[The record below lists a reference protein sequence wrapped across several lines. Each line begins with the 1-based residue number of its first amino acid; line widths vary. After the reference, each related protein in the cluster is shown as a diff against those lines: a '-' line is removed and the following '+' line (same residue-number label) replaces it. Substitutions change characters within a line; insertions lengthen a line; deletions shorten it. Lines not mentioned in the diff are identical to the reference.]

1 MIIINSVVYYLSTEM
16 YNSKFKKFGGS
27 TMYDNDDFDSEEL
40 LKIDDTSEEEA
51 NNEKTI
57 NSMIVFESI
66 KACDDDLIKLE
77 DNFLIGNMH
86 LMDGDIFVIKTEFDK
101 EEMLFSNYSEDLEN
115 IFVYV
120 HGEYKSKDW
129 YEPDVL
135 KRLKVD
141 VLINKLGHWRSCG
154 CEVYKKGVTWKD
166 IKEDI
171 LDIFIGNT
179 SPIEQFKYR
188 VKTSFEY
195 VGNCGKYKFLEDKH
209 LKLID
214 KWLLNKDNEPLINS
228 FMYYDR
234 LAPICNLYIGDVYK
248 SNNITFTIES
258 WREDEREETQVYRA
272 LKNACINERDANLI
286 ANFLD
291 MKLKAVKIKYK
302 QRKEEGYLTENI
314 EEGEELQPILLGFH
328 ISTMY
333 DLFCGENYVADSV
346 REHFGKIDVGKMEEV
361 RK

>member
-1 MIIINSVVYYLSTEM
+1 
-16 YNSKFKKFGGS
+16 
-27 TMYDNDDFDSEEL
+27 MYDSDDALDINEIFEQEAREIEEFRIEL
-40 LKIDDTSEEEA
+40 GNESLK
-51 NNEKTI
+51 
-57 NSMIVFESI
+57 
-66 KACDDDLIKLE
+66 
-77 DNFLIGNMH
+77 DNFLIQNMH

-101 EEMLFSNYSEDLEN
+101 KEMLFFDYREDLEN

-141 VLINKLGHWRSCG
+141 ILINKLGHWRSCG

-166 IKEDI
+166 IKDDI
-171 LDIFIGNT
+171 LNIFIGNT
-179 SPIEQFKYR
+179 SLIEQFKYR

-209 LKLID
+209 LKLIN
-214 KWLLNKDNEPLINS
+214 KWLLNKDNEPLINGLK
-228 FMYYDR
+228 YYDH
-234 LAPICNLYIGDVYK
+234 LAPICNLFIGDVYK
-248 SNNITFTIES
+248 SKNITFKIEP
-258 WREDEREETQVYRA
+258 WRDDEREETQVYRA
-272 LKNACINERDANLI
+272 LKNAGINERDADLI

-291 MKLKAVKIKYK
+291 KMKLRAVKVKYK